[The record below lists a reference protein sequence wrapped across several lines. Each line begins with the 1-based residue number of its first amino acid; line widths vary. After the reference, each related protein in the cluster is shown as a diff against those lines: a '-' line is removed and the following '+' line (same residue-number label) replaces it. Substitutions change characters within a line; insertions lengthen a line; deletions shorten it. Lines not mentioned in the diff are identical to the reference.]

1 MVRNRLQ
8 NGAETAIVP
17 TKLPADTGE
26 DLGQAGRKYQM
37 TQNIRTET
45 DADGIVTLTWD
56 MPDRSMNVL
65 SAASIADF
73 AAAADQAIADPAV
86 KGVVVTSA
94 KPAFIAGAD
103 LSMLESQTAG
113 TGGTLDKTAIAKRLF
128 DGLMSLNL
136 LLRKLE
142 KGGKPFV
149 AAINGTALGGGLE
162 LCLACHHRVVAD
174 DPSIQLGLPESK
186 VGVMPGAGGTQRLAR
201 LMGAMGALPL
211 MLEGKTLA
219 PKEALGSNIV
229 HKVVPASALIE
240 TAKAYIKSG
249 GKAVQP
255 WDEKGFKVPGGSPF
269 SAGGSQI
276 FTGGNAMLHARTFDN
291 YPAQKAIMSAVF
303 EGIQVPID
311 AGLRIEARYM
321 AQVMMDPVARNMI
334 RSLFINMQRANKLA
348 SRPKGHPPARLTK
361 IGILGAGM
369 MGAGIAHV
377 SAAAGIDVVLID
389 RSLEDAEKGKSY
401 SAKLLDRQ
409 VERGRITADER
420 TTLLARIVPATDYDH
435 LKDADLVIEAVFED
449 RGIKADV
456 TRRAEA
462 VLPPHAV
469 FGSNTSTLPITGLA
483 EASKDATKFIGVH
496 FFSPVDR
503 MQLVEIIRGKA
514 TSDATLAIAMDFV
527 QRIKKTP
534 IVVND
539 SRGFYTSRVFG
550 TYTREGMLALAE
562 GVGPALIENVGKMTG
577 MPMPP
582 LALADE
588 VALDL
593 IYKIGKQTRAD
604 LGDAYRASPLDDL
617 IEKLVVELGRL
628 GKKSGKGFYDHPA
641 DGKKRLWPGLAE
653 LVPPAPEQPDPA
665 ELRTRFLYIQALE
678 TARCYEEKVVT
689 APEDADIGAILGWGF
704 APWTGG
710 PLSLID
716 TVGAAE
722 FVRECDRLAQRYGD
736 RFTPNPLLRHL
747 AETGGKFYE
756 AKAAGQAA

>member
-1 MVRNRLQ
+1 
-8 NGAETAIVP
+8 
-17 TKLPADTGE
+17 
-26 DLGQAGRKYQM
+26 M

-45 DADGIVTLTWD
+45 DSDGIVTLIWD

-65 SAASIADF
+65 SGSSIPEF
-73 AAAADQAIADPAV
+73 AAAVDKAIADPAV
-86 KGVVVTSA
+86 KGVVVTSG

-113 TGGTLDKTAIAKRLF
+113 TAKTTDKTAVAKGIF
-128 DGLMSLNL
+128 DGLMALNL
-136 LLRKLE
+136 LFRKIE
-142 KGGKPFV
+142 KAGKPFV

-162 LCLACHHRVVAD
+162 ICLACHYRVVAD
-174 DPSIQLGLPESK
+174 DPKIQLGLPESK
-186 VGVMPGAGGTQRLAR
+186 VGVMPGAGGTQRLPR
-201 LMGAMGALPL
+201 LMGAMAALPL
-211 MLEGKTLA
+211 MLEGKSLSPQDA
-219 PKEALGSNIV
+219 KAANIV
-229 HKVVPASALIE
+229 HKVVPAASLIE
-240 TAKAYIKSG
+240 EAKAYIKSG

-255 WDEKGFKVPGGSPF
+255 WDEKGFKIPGGGPYTP
-269 SAGGSQI
+269 GGAQV
-276 FTGGNAMLHARTFDN
+276 FTAGNAMLHGRTYGN
-291 YPAQKAIMSAVF
+291 YPAQKAIMSSVY

-321 AQVMMDPVARNMI
+321 TQIMMDPTSRNMI

-348 SRPKGHPPARLTK
+348 TRPQGFAPAKLDK

-377 SAAAGIDVVLID
+377 SAAAGLQVVLID
-389 RSLEDAEKGKSY
+389 RSQEDAEKGKSY
-401 SAKLLDRQ
+401 SAKLLDKQ
-409 VERGRITADER
+409 VQRGRMTAEKCQAQ
-420 TTLLARIVPATDYDH
+420 LARIIPSTDYSL

-449 RGIKADV
+449 RSIKADV
-456 TRRAEA
+456 TQKAEA

-483 EASKDATKFIGVH
+483 KASKDAAKFIGVH

-503 MQLVEIIRGKA
+503 MQLVEIIRGKE
-514 TSDATLAIAMDFV
+514 TSDATLAIAMDYV

-534 IVVND
+534 VVVND

-550 TYTREGMLALAE
+550 TYTREGMLMLAE
-562 GVGPALIENVGKMTG
+562 GVAPALIENVGKMTG

-604 LGDAYRASPLDDL
+604 LGDAYRAGPLDA
-617 IEKLVVELGRL
+617 IVEKLVVELGRV
-628 GKKSGKGFYDHPA
+628 GKKGGKGFYEYPA

-653 LVPPAPEQPDPA
+653 LAPRAAEQPEPE
-665 ELRTRFLYIQALE
+665 ELRKRFLYIQALE
-678 TARCYEEKVVT
+678 TARCFEENVVT

-716 TVGAAE
+716 TVGVAT
-722 FVRECDRLAQRYGD
+722 FVKECDRLAQAYGD
-736 RFTPNPLLRHL
+736 RFAPNALLRRM
-747 AETGGKFYE
+747 AEKGETFYGKK
-756 AKAAGQAA
+756 ADKAA